1 MSRLKSTA
9 HLMDTS
15 ILQSIGS
22 TWSTDRVSEFISAC
36 YDRRMLMTV
45 VLNHASNWML
55 GRLICEVS
63 ETHIQPRLAR
73 GWVSLGSEEE
83 TARELVARDVYIGS
97 RARMGR
103 LFEGRDHIR
112 WATQKLG
119 LTPLFEET
127 SLLPPNE
134 LLVIPV
140 MISGH
145 LAALLLGEPRRFRLG
160 HRDTRPEDD
169 LDVLVDLVDQ
179 AACQL
184 RDILRHTKKNRLPPE
199 NEWIPW
205 HLLGSD
211 AAIRLRDEVRAT
223 PNTSQSILSEESTG
237 DFAALQTGPVSGSF
251 DRSLDV
257 AVTRVGDFIK
267 KKS

>member
-1 MSRLKSTA
+1 MSPLKSKA
-9 HLMDTS
+9 HVMDTS

-22 TWSTDRVSEFISAC
+22 TWSTDRVREFISAC

-63 ETHIQPRLAR
+63 DTHIQPRLAR

-83 TARELVARDVYIGS
+83 TARELVSRDVYIGS

-103 LFEGRDHIR
+103 LFEGRDHLR
-112 WATQKLG
+112 GPTHRLG
-119 LTPLFEET
+119 LASLFEET

-140 MISGH
+140 TISGH

-169 LDVLVDLVDQ
+169 LDVLIDLVDQ

-184 RDILRHTKKNRLPPE
+184 RDILRHMKKDRLPPE
-199 NEWIPW
+199 NERIPW
-205 HLLGSD
+205 HMLGSD
-211 AAIRLRDEVRAT
+211 AAIKLRDEVLVT
-223 PNTSQSILSEESTG
+223 PNTSQNILAEESTG
-237 DFAALQTGPVSGSF
+237 DFAALNMGPTSGSF
-251 DRSLDV
+251 ERSSDV
-257 AVTRVGDFIK
+257 AITRVGDFIK
-267 KKS
+267 KS